1 MKFASSLTLWKCV
14 ANQCFG
20 SHLVGPLLHTAQSLL
35 QSSDSGPW
43 CTGQGRGRP
52 SVLLYCW
59 PGGEQ
64 PESSEVLST
73 LWGKMFPLTMC
84 TRKLR
89 AFWKRVYIKSWF
101 SDLIVLLIAVP
112 AWLHKTLQAVW
123 HVHQRLRPSLP
134 FSQPLRRSEKPQTLP
149 HLHPLHGC
157 CPPSFYCLRD
167 KLPVQQDV
175 SRRSRRVAVARI
187 AGGGVLGCGYDGY
200 ERPDTLLGG
209 VAPDGA
215 VQCCC
220 HGNNHLFQTP
230 WERRTTKVIRAT
242 LCGFF
247 GLSLGRTEINGWPTN
262 HKG

>member
-1 MKFASSLTLWKCV
+1 MWPAGALAHISLVHFSILLSLFYKVLTRDPGALDRADADPRFSCIADLVENNQNPQRFCPHCEVKC
-14 ANQCFG
+14 
-20 SHLVGPLLHTAQSLL
+20 SHWLCALGN
-35 QSSDSGPW
+35 
-43 CTGQGRGRP
+43 C
-52 SVLLYCW
+52 
-59 PGGEQ
+59 
-64 PESSEVLST
+64 
-73 LWGKMFPLTMC
+73 
-84 TRKLR
+84 KL
-89 AFWKRVYIKSWF
+89 FEKKKRVHIKSCF

-112 AWLHKTLQAVW
+112 AWLHKALQAVW
-123 HVHQRLRPSLP
+123 RVHQRLRPSLP
-134 FSQPLRRSEKPQTLP
+134 FSQPLRWSEKPQTLP

-175 SRRSRRVAVARI
+175 SRRSRRVAVAHI
-187 AGGGVLGCGYDGY
+187 AGGGVLGCGYDGH

-230 WERRTTKVIRAT
+230 WELRTTKVIRAT

-247 GLSLGRTEINGWPTN
+247 GLSLGRTEING
-262 HKG
+262 